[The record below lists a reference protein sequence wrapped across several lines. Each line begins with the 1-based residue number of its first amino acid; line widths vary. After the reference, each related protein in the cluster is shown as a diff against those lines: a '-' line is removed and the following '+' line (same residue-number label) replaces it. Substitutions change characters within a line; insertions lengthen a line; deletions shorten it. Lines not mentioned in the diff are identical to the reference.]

1 MAQHVAV
8 NDAHREYARVLI
20 RQPSWPDT
28 LAATL
33 EDPVRAKLVECL
45 ATHLAHAESRVMSK
59 QAPAPAPQQPA
70 PRTSPAT
77 SPWLRRQADRPPT
90 PVPQGCI
97 DRKRAAAGDFDS
109 D

>member
-8 NDAHREYARVLI
+8 SDAHRQYAWERI

-28 LAATL
+28 LEATL
-33 EDPVRAKLVECL
+33 QDPIRAKLVEGL
-45 ATHLAHAESRVMSK
+45 ATQRAYAESRVMSK
-59 QAPAPAPQQPA
+59 QSPASAPLLPVQHSGPAPS
-70 PRTSPAT
+70 T
-77 SPWLRRQADRPPT
+77 WLRRQADRPST

>member
-1 MAQHVAV
+1 MAQPVAV
-8 NDAHREYARVLI
+8 SDEHRQYAWERI

-33 EDPVRAKLVECL
+33 EDPVRAKLVEGL
-45 ATHLAHAESRVMSK
+45 ATQRAHAESRVMSHLPEAS
-59 QAPAPAPQQPA
+59 APAQAAPPA
-70 PRTSPAT
+70 SSAT
-77 SPWLRRQADRPPT
+77 SPWLRRQADRPST